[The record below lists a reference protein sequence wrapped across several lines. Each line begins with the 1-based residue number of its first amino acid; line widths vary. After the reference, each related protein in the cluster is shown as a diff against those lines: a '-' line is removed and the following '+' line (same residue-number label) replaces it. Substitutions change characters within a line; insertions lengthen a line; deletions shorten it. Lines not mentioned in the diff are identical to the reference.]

1 MIAGYCWPNSSAGGE
16 VVSLFASTDAEVF
29 SVEVIRQGAADERV
43 FRADFPGTV
52 QERPVGAERTGCGW
66 SPSGEI
72 PVDPDW
78 RSGFYLVRMSAGD
91 RVAEAFFVVR
101 AGDIRESALLV
112 VSTSTWAAYNDWGGP
127 SFYTGGH
134 HSSQLRPLPK
144 GFLAKPDPARHRTAR
159 FRDSLADM
167 QEMFD
172 GGYSRWSMA
181 AGWANWELLF
191 VRWAETRGLRF
202 DYAVSQDLEREGFL
216 DDYRAYISVGH
227 DEYWSA
233 GMRDTVESFVRGGGN
248 AAFFSGNTAFW
259 QVRFEE
265 AGTQVVGYKLAL
277 EEDPVFGTDRE
288 SETST
293 MWSDPVVGR
302 PENLMTGVSFTRGGY
317 AHMPGSPRGT
327 GGYSIW
333 RPEHWAFEGLALH
346 AGDIVGA
353 EPVVVG
359 YECDGC
365 EMTLSEG
372 RPVPTGTDGTPT
384 TMEILGTAPAH
395 LWETNEAPQI
405 SDIYV
410 GELNWVAE
418 RLGGADTPQVRASF
432 AYGAAVMGSFDSG
445 EGQVFTTGCTDWA
458 YGLGDEA
465 VDTITMNILHRF
477 GVASEA

>member
-1 MIAGYCWPNSSAGGE
+1 MCSS
-16 VVSLFASTDAEVF
+16 
-29 SVEVIRQGAADERV
+29 
-43 FRADFPGTV
+43 
-52 QERPVGAERTGCGW
+52 
-66 SPSGEI
+66 
-72 PVDPDW
+72 
-78 RSGFYLVRMSAGD
+78 
-91 RVAEAFFVVR
+91 
-101 AGDIRESALLV
+101 
-112 VSTSTWAAYNDWGGP
+112 
-127 SFYTGGH
+127 
-134 HSSQLRPLPK
+134 
-144 GFLAKPDPARHRTAR
+144 
-159 FRDSLADM
+159 
-167 QEMFD
+167 
-172 GGYSRWSMA
+172 
-181 AGWANWELLF
+181 
-191 VRWAETRGLRF
+191 
-202 DYAVSQDLEREGFL
+202 DL
-216 DDYRAYISVGH
+216 
-227 DEYWSA
+227 
-233 GMRDTVESFVRGGGN
+233 
-248 AAFFSGNTAFW
+248 
-259 QVRFEE
+259 
-265 AGTQVVGYKLAL
+265 
-277 EEDPVFGTDRE
+277 
-288 SETST
+288 
-293 MWSDPVVGR
+293 VVGR

-418 RLGGADTPQVRASF
+418 RLGCADTPQVRARF

-465 VDTITMNILHRF
+465 VDTITMNILRRF